1 VLIPERQLRLK
12 ELLHRKGIADVE
24 SLSAELKVSHSTVRR
39 DLEFLEQTGLVERT
53 HGGVVWVG
61 ERNAITRPYILKQR
75 AGDNVPAK
83 QQIARAARTLAAP
96 GQTVLIDGGSTTLH
110 LARELLGQAM
120 QIVTNSL
127 PIADLFVNDENAE
140 LVVAGGLMYPRYE
153 VLLGPMTE
161 NALASIHANVLFFSV
176 AGVHDGSLYNQNLL
190 LVQSERRMMAQ
201 SQLTVLLADSS
212 KFGQQSL
219 TRLCGLEEVD
229 VVVSDAGLSEAS
241 RAQVQSAGCRLIVA
255 PQGEESPGK

>member
-1 VLIPERQLRLK
+1 VLIPQRQLRLK
-12 ELLHRKGIADVE
+12 ELLRREGICDVD
-24 SLSAELKVSHSTVRR
+24 SLSAELKVSRSTVRR

-61 ERNAITRPYILKQR
+61 ERGGATRPYIFEQR
-75 AGDNVPAK
+75 TADNLAAK
-83 QQIARAARTLAAP
+83 QQIARAARHLATP
-96 GQTVLIDGGSTTLH
+96 GQTVLIDGGTTTLH
-110 LARELLGQAM
+110 LAREMLGQAM

-127 PIADLFVNDENAE
+127 PIADLFVNDEDAE
-140 LVVAGGLMYPRYE
+140 LVVAGGLMYPRYG

-161 NALASIHANVLFFSV
+161 TALAAIHANVLFFSV
-176 AGVHDGSLYNQNLL
+176 AGVHEGALYNQNLL

-229 VVVSDAGLSEAS
+229 VVVSDAGLSEEFQ
-241 RAQVQSAGCRLIVA
+241 RQVQDANCRLIVA
-255 PQGEESPGK
+255 PAEEELPRA

>member
-1 VLIPERQLRLK
+1 MLIPERQLRLK
-12 ELLHRKGIADVE
+12 ELVHRKGISDVE

-61 ERNAITRPYILKQR
+61 DRSQSTRPYIFQQR
-75 AGDNVPAK
+75 TGDNVMAK
-83 QQIARAARTLAAP
+83 QQIAKAARNLAAP
-96 GQTVLIDGGSTTLH
+96 GQTVLIDGGTTTLH
-110 LARELLGQAM
+110 LARELLGQSM

-127 PIADLFVNDENAE
+127 PIADLFVNDEDAE
-140 LVVAGGLMYPRYE
+140 VVVAGGLMYPRYG

-161 NALASIHANVLFFSV
+161 NAVAAIHANVLFFSV
-176 AGVHDGSLYNQNLL
+176 AGVHEGSLYNQNLL

-201 SQLTVLLADSS
+201 SQLTVLLADSG

-219 TRLCGLEEVD
+219 TRLCGLDEVD
-229 VVVSDAGLSEAS
+229 VVVSDAGLSEEFQ
-241 RAQVQSAGCRLIVA
+241 RQVQSAGCRLILAA
-255 PQGEESPGK
+255 PNE